1 MELGDGLNAE
11 DEVGDMEGPDP
22 GDVADVLLLESKKL
36 GPEDVVEVLLLESK
50 ELDPEVVVE
59 VLLLE
64 SKELDAESVV
74 KVLLLESKE
83 LDVEG
88 VVEVLLLENKE
99 LVVTESGTDEK
110 VLLETPP
117 VQITAGEG
125 ANAPITPPLELLVPT
140 WLFI

>member
-1 MELGDGLNAE
+1 MELGEGLNAE
-11 DEVGDMEGPDP
+11 DEVGEMEELDP
-22 GDVADVLLLESKKL
+22 EGVAEALPLENKEL
-36 GPEDVVEVLLLESK
+36 DPESVTEVLLLESK
-50 ELDPEVVVE
+50 ELDAENVVE

-64 SKELDAESVV
+64 SKELDAENVV
-74 KVLLLESKE
+74 DALLLET
-83 LDVEG
+83 
-88 VVEVLLLENKE
+88 KE
-99 LVVTESGTDEK
+99 LVVIESDIDEE